1 MLARPGRMSRAAAA
15 AAAAAGG
22 RWWVLIVIMIMGLW
36 LKMIAIHFEQIRS

>member
-1 MLARPGRMSRAAAA
+1 MLARPGRMSRAA